1 MERGILIKIKDMNI
15 NEAIISVL
23 LWLEKFGIAF
33 VIGGFLGAVVQRTR
47 KRMTWRKF
55 ISVAVMGMFVGWII
69 GSVLTEWTNFGEKV
83 IYSACALS
91 GVFAEDIL
99 KELEKLVG
107 RISEFISTFIN
118 NKINK

>member
-1 MERGILIKIKDMNI
+1 MIHIMNKD
-15 NEAIISVL
+15 EIIIGLL
-23 LWLEKFGIAF
+23 LWLEKVGIAF
-33 VIGGFLGAVVQRTR
+33 VIGGLVGAVVQRMR

-55 ISVAVMGMFVGWII
+55 ISVAVMGMFVGWIVGTI
-69 GSVLTEWTNFGEKV
+69 LTEWTNFGEKV

-99 KELEKLVG
+99 KEFEKFISRL
-107 RISEFISTFIN
+107 SEFLSNFIN

>member
-1 MERGILIKIKDMNI
+1 MNKDEI
-15 NEAIISVL
+15 VIGLL
-23 LWLEKFGIAF
+23 LWLEKVGIAF
-33 VIGGFLGAVVQRTR
+33 VIGGFLGAVVQRMR

-55 ISVAVMGMFVGWII
+55 ISVAVMGMFVGWIVGAI
-69 GSVLTEWTNFGEKV
+69 LTEWTNFGEKV

-99 KELEKLVG
+99 KEFEKLIG
-107 RISEFISTFIN
+107 RISEFFSNFIN

>member
-1 MERGILIKIKDMNI
+1 MHEFNKD
-15 NEAIISVL
+15 EIIIGLL

-33 VIGGFLGAVVQRTR
+33 VIGGLVGAVVQRMR
-47 KRMTWRKF
+47 RRMTWQKF
-55 ISVAVMGMFVGWII
+55 ISVAVMGMFVGWIVGTI
-69 GSVLTEWTNFGEKV
+69 LTEWTNFGEKV

-99 KELEKLVG
+99 KEFEKFISKL
-107 RISEFISTFIN
+107 SEFLSTFIN

>member
-1 MERGILIKIKDMNI
+1 MNI

-33 VIGGFLGAVVQRTR
+33 VIGGFLGAVVQRMR
-47 KRMTWRKF
+47 RRMTISKF

-99 KELEKLVG
+99 KELEKL
-107 RISEFISTFIN
+107 ILKLSDFLSNFIN

>member
-1 MERGILIKIKDMNI
+1 MKQNDDLIIKF
-15 NEAIISVL
+15 L

-33 VIGGFLGAVVQRTR
+33 VIGGLIGAVVQRMR
-47 KRMTWRKF
+47 RRMTLRKF
-55 ISVAVMGMFVGWII
+55 ISVAVMGMFVGWIVGTI
-69 GSVLTEWTNFGEKV
+69 LTEWTNFGEKV

-99 KELEKLVG
+99 KEFEKLIG
-107 RISEFISTFIN
+107 KISEFVGNFIN

>member
-1 MERGILIKIKDMNI
+1 MNKTEITLIF
-15 NEAIISVL
+15 E
-23 LWLEKFGIAF
+23 WLKEVGIAF
-33 VIGGFLGAVVQRTR
+33 VIGGLIGAVVQRMR
-47 KRMTWRKF
+47 RRMTWRKF

-69 GSVLTEWTNFGEKV
+69 GSVLTEWTNFGEKI

-99 KELEKLVG
+99 KELEKFVSKL
-107 RISEFISTFIN
+107 SEFLSTFIN

>member
-1 MERGILIKIKDMNI
+1 MNKTEVTLIFEWLKD
-15 NEAIISVL
+15 V
-23 LWLEKFGIAF
+23 GIAF
-33 VIGGFLGAVVQRTR
+33 VLGGLVGAIVQRMR
-47 KRMTWRKF
+47 KRMTILKF

-69 GSVLTEWTNFGEKV
+69 GTMLTEWTNFSDKI

-99 KELEKLVG
+99 KELEKL
-107 RISEFISTFIN
+107 ILKLSDFLSNFIN